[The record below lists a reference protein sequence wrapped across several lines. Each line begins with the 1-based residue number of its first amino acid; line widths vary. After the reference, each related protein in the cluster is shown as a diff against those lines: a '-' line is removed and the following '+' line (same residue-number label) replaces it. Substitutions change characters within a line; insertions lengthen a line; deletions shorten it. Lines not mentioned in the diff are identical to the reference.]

1 MTNFD
6 ISQYVEMALRRK
18 WWIILPFL
26 LAILGGLIYALG
38 APKIYEARTLIL
50 IQSQKVPT
58 SFVKPIVSSGIED
71 RLRTI
76 SQQVTSRTNL
86 EAIIKEYGILAD
98 RDMLPVDKVE
108 TVRKRIILDVVRG
121 GRGGGN
127 AFSIAY
133 RDSNPQLCMRVA
145 NALAS
150 NFISENLK
158 IRESQALGTS
168 DFLADELENVRRR
181 LAEKEEVLKQYR
193 QRYMGALPNNL
204 QTNLSVLARLQS
216 QVEQLNDNLRD
227 AENRKLIIQ
236 QQIAQ
241 SRSMMEQMADLG
253 ADNSLIELDDGTG
266 PDQGE
271 SQELASLRKQL
282 KLLLTRYTEN
292 HPDVVKVKTAIAKLE
307 QAEKEEREK
316 AEKEMAQK
324 EAEGAD
330 TEEAPEEAAPPA
342 PALPGTGDFLTPQ
355 LEQVDFE
362 IRKLKEEIKQV
373 QRKMAM
379 YQKRIE
385 DTPKREQEMISLT
398 RDYDNLKS
406 LYESLLNRKLEAE
419 IAVSMEKKQ
428 KGEQFRVIDP
438 ARLPEKPVEPDA
450 RKILLLSLVLGL
462 ALGGGLAYLV
472 EMMDHSYKGPKEVE
486 EDLGIP
492 VLVSMPIRY
501 TEKEMKARKRKAFL
515 AYATVSLGFVL
526 SAMAIVMA
534 YKGVER
540 TVQFVKETLGL
551 VG

>member
-181 LAEKEEVLKQYR
+181 SPAIHGRPSQQSPDEPECPGKTPVPGRAAQR
-193 QRYMGALPNNL
+193 QPEGRGKPKAHH
-204 QTNLSVLARLQS
+204 TA
-216 QVEQLNDNLRD
+216 
-227 AENRKLIIQ
+227 
-236 QQIAQ
+236 
-241 SRSMMEQMADLG
+241 ADRPEPLHDG
-253 ADNSLIELDDGTG
+253 ADGGSGRG
-266 PDQGE
+266 
-271 SQELASLRKQL
+271 QL
-282 KLLLTRYTEN
+282 T
-292 HPDVVKVKTAIAKLE
+292 H
-307 QAEKEEREK
+307 
-316 AEKEMAQK
+316 
-324 EAEGAD
+324 
-330 TEEAPEEAAPPA
+330 
-342 PALPGTGDFLTPQ
+342 
-355 LEQVDFE
+355 
-362 IRKLKEEIKQV
+362 
-373 QRKMAM
+373 
-379 YQKRIE
+379 
-385 DTPKREQEMISLT
+385 
-398 RDYDNLKS
+398 
-406 LYESLLNRKLEAE
+406 
-419 IAVSMEKKQ
+419 
-428 KGEQFRVIDP
+428 
-438 ARLPEKPVEPDA
+438 
-450 RKILLLSLVLGL
+450 
-462 ALGGGLAYLV
+462 
-472 EMMDHSYKGPKEVE
+472 
-486 EDLGIP
+486 
-492 VLVSMPIRY
+492 
-501 TEKEMKARKRKAFL
+501 
-515 AYATVSLGFVL
+515 
-526 SAMAIVMA
+526 
-534 YKGVER
+534 
-540 TVQFVKETLGL
+540 
-551 VG
+551 